1 MVKENTLKIKSKS
14 NKKLAYEIKETP
26 LLKKI
31 LNKILGPIRFFQKKH
46 NIDNIKRRD
55 LSFNYAGS

>member
-1 MVKENTLKIKSKS
+1 MSSENNLEK
-14 NKKLAYEIKETP
+14 NKKPAYQIKEAP

-46 NIDNIKRRD
+46 NIDKIKRRD
-55 LSFNYAGS
+55 LSYNYAGS